1 MLGDIRSEKEFSLN
15 ELSEEEK
22 KVFYYL
28 NSTQDLEKIQYETFI
43 KLDMYVEALENSGI
57 FYRNNSTVS

>member
-1 MLGDIRSEKEFSLN
+1 MIRQCYKQNINLKGIVKMLGDIRSEKEFSLN

-28 NSTQDLEKIQYETFI
+28 NST
-43 KLDMYVEALENSGI
+43 
-57 FYRNNSTVS
+57 